1 MSFAGI
7 GSHCAPNS
15 GTANTSAVAAR
26 RIQPRSRDNAH
37 LIAGTETGTTTMIRS
52 ALRILNCHR
61 GGTERAHG
69 FLAMMLA
76 VLAAGPVMAQG
87 TDSFTLK
94 FSEKEMKLENPTDMM
109 WDKYLMWDLAF
120 QRMND
125 RNMPYLE
132 LLNDPNSTSPIKEL
146 HLTIGDTRF
155 NFSDDV
161 MGKFAMLGHTT
172 PGFNITSSTV
182 GNLGNELIVN
192 IGGPGLLP
200 GELLRFKIDL
210 AVDPEFA
217 DAFFAHPDYRTV
229 LFDMNGFNVYDGLQ
243 QQNDADNAKAWV
255 IFDPAVGADFSTV
268 PVPLEDELVT
278 GAAADF
284 YNNNYRRYGESDPV
298 RTFLLVGGGEAVI
311 PEPGSLLLTCVAA
324 FSLAWSSARHRR
336 SSRT

>member
-1 MSFAGI
+1 LPAL
-7 GSHCAPNS
+7 AR
-15 GTANTSAVAAR
+15 AAR
-26 RIQPRSRDNAH
+26 QVPAWHTPPLLLRAASNCAVQQCD
-37 LIAGTETGTTTMIRS
+37 LTAGTETGTTTMIRL
-52 ALRILNCHR
+52 ALRIPKARLGSPAC
-61 GGTERAHG
+61 AYS
-69 FLAMMLA
+69 LMAMILA
-76 VLAAGPVMAQG
+76 VLWAGSGRAQS

-132 LLNDPNSTSPIKEL
+132 LLNDPDSTSPITEL
-146 HLTIGDTRF
+146 HVTIGDTRF
-155 NFSDDV
+155 NFSDDA

-182 GNLGNELIVN
+182 GNLGNELVLN

-217 DAFFAHPDYRTV
+217 DDFFAHPDYRTV

-243 QQNDADNAKAWV
+243 QNSDTDNAKAWV
-255 IFDPAVGADFSTV
+255 IFDPAVGADVATV
-268 PVPLEDELVT
+268 PVPLQDELVS
-278 GAAADF
+278 GASADF

-298 RTFLLVGGGEAVI
+298 RTFLLEGGTGVVT
-311 PEPGSLLLTCVAA
+311 PEPDSMLLAGLAMLVGVAWGYE
-324 FSLAWSSARHRR
+324 SRRR